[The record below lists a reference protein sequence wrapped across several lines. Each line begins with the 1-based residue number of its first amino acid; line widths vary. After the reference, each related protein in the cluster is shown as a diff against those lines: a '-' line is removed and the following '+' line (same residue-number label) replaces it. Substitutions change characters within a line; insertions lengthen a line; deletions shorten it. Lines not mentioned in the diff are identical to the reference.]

1 MSDQD
6 IERRIARDI
15 ANWQRGVQE
24 KGEPLVLDNGWLQT
38 PPGLRSNSI
47 APGAGLPQRQRACTG
62 SSWEARPRGDAGR
75 KAVEALNTA

>member
-47 APGAGLPQRQRACTG
+47 APGAGLPQKQRAYAG
-62 SSWEARPRGDAGR
+62 SSWEARPRGDAATR
-75 KAVEALNTA
+75 AERPSKP